1 MRIFVIETDL
11 TLGLNTGVN
20 LFSAQGWISL
30 AQRLALTIADL
41 RLKVGAQGGRG
52 CDPALV
58 PLIVQ
63 SYGRLG
69 RIMQQFVA
77 LVDRLAT
84 GWRPRPFVA
93 RAKRPGVAQAM
104 VAARAARLPMGFG
117 WLMQLAPG
125 TMQLG
130 GQVRAV
136 MEDPDLV
143 GLLAADPRVA
153 RILRPLCRMMAIE
166 WQDVGHGPVAHNPR
180 PEVARPV
187 RKTEAAKARTWAEF
201 ITLSPVAVMP
211 VVARRGLPKIGWGA
225 R

>member
-1 MRIFVIETDL
+1 LWLFAE
-11 TLGLNTGVN
+11 VN
-20 LFSAQGWISL
+20 AFAAQAWIGL
-30 AQRLALTIADL
+30 AQRLALTIAGL
-41 RLKVGAQGGRG
+41 RLKVGEQGGRG

-69 RIMQQFVA
+69 RIMQDFSA
-77 LVDRLAT
+77 LVARLAT
-84 GWRPRPFVA
+84 GWRPRRFVA
-93 RAKRPGVAQAM
+93 RAKRLGVAQAM
-104 VAARAARLPMGFG
+104 VAARAARLPMRLG

-143 GLLAADPRVA
+143 DLLATVPGAA
-153 RILRPLCRMMAIE
+153 RILRPLCRMLAIE
-166 WQDVGHGPVAHNPR
+166 WQDVGHGPVARNPR
-180 PEVARPV
+180 PV
-187 RKTEAAKARTWAEF
+187 REAPAKMVRTWAE
-201 ITLSPVAVMP
+201 LVGASPQGEARVDT
-211 VVARRGLPKIGWGA
+211 RRGLPKIGWGA